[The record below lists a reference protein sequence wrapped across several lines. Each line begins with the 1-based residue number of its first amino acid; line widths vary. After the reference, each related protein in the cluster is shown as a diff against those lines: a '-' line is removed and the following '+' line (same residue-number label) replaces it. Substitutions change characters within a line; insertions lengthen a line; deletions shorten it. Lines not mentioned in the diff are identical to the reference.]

1 MVAAGYEDGIA
12 VHLGC
17 TFIVLIVKRDEK
29 HLTHALCSIL
39 QMKWCY
45 SKYFDGSG
53 GGDGYEPDGCGVDA
67 NLQPKSGE
75 WQGQVVLGGD

>member
-29 HLTHALCSIL
+29 HLTYALLFDFANEMVL
-39 QMKWCY
+39 QRV
-45 SKYFDGSG
+45 S
-53 GGDGYEPDGCGVDA
+53 
-67 NLQPKSGE
+67 
-75 WQGQVVLGGD
+75 